1 MKNVLKIT
9 IIIFFL
15 CQLVYSQ
22 TKKGAKELS
31 IGASFMSRS
40 YENSDESWTAFNI
53 PIRLG
58 FCVNNNLEIEPEL
71 LFNKYEEEDA
81 GLIFSVNIA
90 YNINSP
96 GRSNP
101 TVPFLL
107 GGVGFSNTIVILP
120 NYAHAGIEEGKGWT
134 ILNLG
139 AGLKMFL
146 SKTAALRLEYRFQ
159 KYNGDSD
166 LTYHNVLFG
175 MSVFI

>member
-1 MKNVLKIT
+1 MKNVIKIT

-22 TKKGAKELS
+22 TKAGAKELS
-31 IGASFMSRS
+31 IGASYMSRS

-58 FCVNNNLEIEPEL
+58 FCVTNNLEIEPEL
-71 LFNKYEEEDA
+71 LFNKYEDEDA
-81 GLIFSVNIA
+81 GLIFSVNFA
-90 YNINSP
+90 YNINRP
-96 GRSNP
+96 GQSNP

-120 NYAHAGIEEGKGWT
+120 NYAGAGIEDKNWT

-139 AGLKMFL
+139 AGLKIFL
-146 SKTAALRLEYRFQ
+146 AKPAALRLEYRFQ
-159 KYNGDSD
+159 KYNGSSE